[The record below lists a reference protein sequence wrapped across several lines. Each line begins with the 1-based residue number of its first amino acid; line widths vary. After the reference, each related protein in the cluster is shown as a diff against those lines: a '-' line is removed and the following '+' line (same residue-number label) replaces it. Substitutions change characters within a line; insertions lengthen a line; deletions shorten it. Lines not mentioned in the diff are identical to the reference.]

1 MDLNLDGKAA
11 LVTGASR
18 GIGRAIA
25 LNLAEEG
32 MDIALCARGQ
42 DDLDATAGE
51 LEAAGVEVVALPLD
65 ITDEGAA
72 ERFVE
77 KAADTFGRLDAVVG
91 NVGGNRR
98 GPFEE
103 LSDDDWDDILALN
116 FRSHVRTSRAALPHL
131 RQAAE
136 ETGHAA
142 LCYISSIFGREL
154 GGAGLAAYNTTKSAL
169 ISLAKVQAQELAPD
183 GICVNTVAPGSIRF
197 PGGSWDRRVKEQPD
211 EMEQFVDENLPIGR
225 FGTAEEV
232 ADLVAFLASERASLL
247 VGACINIDGGQ
258 SASLI

>member
-1 MDLNLDGKAA
+1 MNLHLDGKAA

-18 GIGRAIA
+18 GIGKYIA
-25 LNLAEEG
+25 LRLAEEG
-32 MDIALCARGQ
+32 MDVAVCARGR
-42 DDLDATAGE
+42 DDLEATAAE
-51 LEAAGVEVVALPLD
+51 LEDVGAEVVALPLD
-65 ITDEGAA
+65 LTDEGTA

-77 KAADTFGRLDAVVG
+77 KAAEKLGRLDAVVG

-103 LSDDDWDDILALN
+103 LSAEDWDDIFALN
-116 FRSHVRTSRAALPHL
+116 FRSHTRTARAAIPHL
-131 RQAAE
+131 RAAAS
-136 ETGHAA
+136 ETGHAS
-142 LCYISSIFGREL
+142 LIYTSSIFGREL
-154 GGAGLAAYNTTKSAL
+154 GGAGLSAYNTTKSAL
-169 ISLAKVQAQELAPD
+169 ISLAKVQAQELAED

-211 EMEQFVDENLPIGR
+211 KMEQFVEENLPLGR

-232 ADLVAFLASERASLL
+232 ADLVAFLSSERASLL
-247 VGACINIDGGQ
+247 VGSCINIDGGQ

>member
-18 GIGRAIA
+18 GIGKGIA
-25 LNLAEEG
+25 LKLAEEG
-32 MDIALCARGQ
+32 MNVALCARGT
-42 DDLDATAGE
+42 DDLEATAEE
-51 LEAAGVEVVALPLD
+51 LEATGAEVLALPLD

-77 KAADTFGRLDAVVG
+77 KAAEAFGRLDAVVG

-103 LSDDDWDDILALN
+103 VSDEDWKAILDLN
-116 FRSHVRTSRAALPHL
+116 LKSHIRTSRAAIPHL
-131 RQAAE
+131 RRAAE
-136 ETGHAA
+136 ETGNAT
-142 LCYISSIFGREL
+142 LCYIASIFGREV
-154 GGAGLAAYNTTKSAL
+154 GGAGLATYNTTKSAL

-183 GICVNTVAPGSIRF
+183 GVRVNTVAPGSIRF
-197 PGGSWDRRVKEQPD
+197 PGGSWDRRVKEDP
-211 EMEQFVDENLPIGR
+211 EAMEQFVEENLPIGR
-225 FGTAEEV
+225 FGRAEEV
-232 ADLVAFLASERASLL
+232 ANLVAFLASERASLL
-247 VGACINIDGGQ
+247 TGTCINADGGQ